1 MGLDQWDGGHALS
14 VLVSLKHVAYAPS
27 VEMTIMQEDASPE
40 MGLGQVSRPW
50 LTPNLHLAP
59 GSRGGGYLGCV

>member
-1 MGLDQWDGGHALS
+1 MGLDQWDLGHALS

-50 LTPNLHLAP
+50 LTPMCISPLDHAVA
-59 GSRGGGYLGCV
+59 GT